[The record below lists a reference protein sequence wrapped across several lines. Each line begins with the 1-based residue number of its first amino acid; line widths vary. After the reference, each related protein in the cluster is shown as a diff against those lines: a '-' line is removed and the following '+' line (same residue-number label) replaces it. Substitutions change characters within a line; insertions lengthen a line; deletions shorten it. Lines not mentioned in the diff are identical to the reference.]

1 MTNTFFV
8 DLGESWKKVYFSS
21 YCNLQGTREKEGG
34 KEEGRKREET
44 GEEGGKHVGVRI
56 KIVVQAMQDA
66 QISLG
71 CLLHA
76 LQGYDRI
83 CFETYFCKT

>member
-1 MTNTFFV
+1 M
-8 DLGESWKKVYFSS
+8 VYFSS
-21 YCNLQGTREKEGG
+21 YCNLQETKEKEGG
-34 KEEGRKREET
+34 KEEEEEGGKREEK

-76 LQGYDRI
+76 IARL
-83 CFETYFCKT
+83 

>member
-1 MTNTFFV
+1 M
-8 DLGESWKKVYFSS
+8 VYFSS
-21 YCNLQGTREKEGG
+21 YCNLQETKEKEEGRKEEEKEGG
-34 KEEGRKREET
+34 KREEK

-76 LQGYDRI
+76 IARL
-83 CFETYFCKT
+83 

>member
-1 MTNTFFV
+1 MQET
-8 DLGESWKKVYFSS
+8 K
-21 YCNLQGTREKEGG
+21 EKEGG
-34 KEEGRKREET
+34 KEEGGKREEK

-76 LQGYDRI
+76 IARL
-83 CFETYFCKT
+83 